1 MARRARDAKIAAEF
15 GSRLRGCRLEAG
27 LSQEALG
34 DLATVHRTYVS
45 LLERGD
51 ATPTLYS
58 VVRLAEALGLDPA
71 ELVRGLKTGSPK
83 RRKS

>member
-15 GSRLRGCRLEAG
+15 GARLRALRLEAG

-34 DLATVHRTYVS
+34 DLAIVHRTYVS
-45 LLERGD
+45 LVERGD

-58 VVRLAEALGLDPA
+58 VVRFAEALGVDPA
-71 ELVRGLKTGSPK
+71 DLVRGLSSGGPK
-83 RRKS
+83 RRKR

>member
-1 MARRARDAKIAAEF
+1 MSRRARDAKIAAEF
-15 GSRLRGCRLEAG
+15 GNRLRTLRTEAG

-34 DLATVHRTYVS
+34 DIATVHRTYVS

-58 VVRLAEALGLDPA
+58 VVRLAEALAIDPA
-71 ELVRGLKTGSPK
+71 ELVRGLTTGSHG
-83 RRKS
+83 SEGT

>member
-15 GSRLRGCRLEAG
+15 GARLRALRQEAG

-34 DLATVHRTYVS
+34 DLAVVHRTYVS
-45 LLERGD
+45 LVERGD

-58 VVRLAEALGLDPA
+58 VVRFAEALGCDPA
-71 ELVRGLKTGSPK
+71 DLVKGLTTGMPK
-83 RRKS
+83 RTRR